1 MVMIF
6 SVRFSVLL
14 GTLLL
19 AGCSTLSSVAEG
31 DKVDYKTSENKS
43 LPKLEIPP
51 DLTVPQGEQRY
62 AVPNSNAAT
71 TASDYQKENNR
82 TVSTNVLPS
91 FPIGRIE
98 RDGARRWLVMNDTPE
113 HLWPVLRQF
122 WNESGFVLVI
132 DKPDV
137 GIMETEWAEN
147 KAKLPQ
153 DIIRRTLGSLIDS
166 LYSTS
171 ERDKFR
177 LRVER
182 NPKGESEI
190 YITHRGMQEQLV
202 GSQKERTMW
211 TARPAD
217 PELEAEF
224 LSRLM
229 VRLGTPADVAK
240 KALAATTSKSP
251 EKAVTSNITM
261 RDGIPMLAISEP
273 LDRAWRSLGI
283 ALDRTHFTVEDRD
296 NSKGIYF
303 VRYVSGQNDEK
314 EKGLF
319 AKLFSSEKK
328 NQAKRYQVKLD
339 KSESDSANSS
349 VVTLL
354 NEQGKAEASTVAND
368 ILKLLD
374 AQLQNH

>member
-1 MVMIF
+1 M
-6 SVRFSVLL
+6 
-14 GTLLL
+14 
-19 AGCSTLSSVAEG
+19 
-31 DKVDYKTSENKS
+31 
-43 LPKLEIPP
+43 
-51 DLTVPQGEQRY
+51 PQGEQRY
-62 AVPNSNAAT
+62 AVPNSN

-82 TVSTNVLPS
+82 AASANVLPS
-91 FPIGRIE
+91 FAVGRIE
-98 RDGARRWLVMNDTPE
+98 RDGTRRWLVINDTPE

-153 DIIRRTLGSLIDS
+153 DIIRRTLGSLIDG

-177 LRVER
+177 LRIER

-229 VRLGTPADVAK
+229 VRLGTPADAAK
-240 KALAATTSKSP
+240 KALADTTSKAP
-251 EKAVTSNITM
+251 EKTVTSNITM
-261 RDGIPMLAISEP
+261 HDGRPMLTIAEP

-296 NSKGIYF
+296 HSKGIYF
-303 VRYVSGQNDEK
+303 VRYVSDQDDGK

-319 AKLFSSEKK
+319 ARLFSSDKK

-354 NEQGKAEASTVAND
+354 DEQGKAEASAVASD

-374 AQLQNH
+374 VQLQNP

>member
-1 MVMIF
+1 MFMIF

-14 GTLLL
+14 GILLL
-19 AGCSTLSSVAEG
+19 AGCSALSSVSEG

-43 LPKLEIPP
+43 VPKLEVPP
-51 DLTVPQGEQRY
+51 DLTLPQGEARY
-62 AVPNSNAAT
+62 AIPNSNTT
-71 TASDYQKENNR
+71 TASDYQKGNDRATN
-82 TVSTNVLPS
+82 TNVLPS
-91 FPIGRIE
+91 VSGGRIE
-98 RDGARRWLVMNDTPE
+98 RDGTRRWLVINDTPE
-113 HLWPVLRQF
+113 HLWPILRQF
-122 WNESGFVLVI
+122 WNDSGFVLVI

-153 DIIRRTLGSLIDS
+153 DIIRRTLGTLIDS

-211 TARPAD
+211 TARPTD

-229 VRLGTPADVAK
+229 VRLGTPADEAK
-240 KALAATTSKSP
+240 KALAATASKTA
-251 EKAVTSNITM
+251 EKPTTSNITV
-261 RDGIPMLAISEP
+261 RDGVPMLLIAEP

-296 NSKGIYF
+296 HSKGIYF
-303 VRYVSGQNDEK
+303 VRYVNNKEE
-314 EKGLF
+314 EKGKGF
-319 AKLFSSEKK
+319 FGKLFSSEKSP
-328 NQAKRYQVKLD
+328 QAKRYQVKLSN
-339 KSESDSANSS
+339 SENNYGNSS
-349 VVTLL
+349 VVSLL
-354 NEQGKAEASTVAND
+354 DEQGKPEASAVATD

-374 AQLQNH
+374 AQFHNH

>member
-1 MVMIF
+1 MIF

-14 GTLLL
+14 SILLL
-19 AGCSTLSSVAEG
+19 AGCSALSSVAEG
-31 DKVDYKTSENKS
+31 DKVDYKTSENKN
-43 LPKLEIPP
+43 LPKLEVPP

-62 AVPNSNAAT
+62 AVPNSNVTT

-82 TVSTNVLPS
+82 TTNTTVLPS
-91 FPIGRIE
+91 VSGGRIE
-98 RDGARRWLVMNDTPE
+98 RDGTRRWLVMNDSPE
-113 HLWPVLRQF
+113 HLWPILRQF

-153 DIIRRTLGSLIDS
+153 DIIRRTLGSLIDG

-211 TARPAD
+211 TARPTD

-240 KALAATTSKSP
+240 KALATTVSPSP
-251 EKAVTSNITM
+251 EKTVTSNITM
-261 RDGIPMLAISEP
+261 REGMPMLTMTEP

-296 NSKGIYF
+296 HSKGIYF
-303 VRYVSGQNDEK
+303 VRYVNDGDE
-314 EKGLF
+314 EKGKGF
-319 AKLFSSEKK
+319 FSKLFSSEKK
-328 NQAKRYQVKLD
+328 NQAKRYQVKLSH
-339 KSESDSANSS
+339 SESDSTNSS

-354 NEQGKAEASTVAND
+354 DEQGKPEASAVASD

-374 AQLQNH
+374 AQLQSR